1 MTNSSTKTSGKH
13 ISSEGELRAIIS
25 NYPKMLDKRILSAL
39 DKYCLEIVKHSS
51 LIVFG
56 CSDPSHSI
64 KLLRSS
70 AISIVDNQTIEL
82 GIDLDLSLDADKTKL
97 PVSCK
102 PVFASLY
109 FLVPGIGHG
118 LRVNGSLNLERAAV
132 RLKVS
137 GAYAH
142 CARAAARSELWKPA
156 LSNSQCNDKTRFSH
170 DHFLKHSSFLLLKTM
185 NSEEQTELSPR
196 GDQPGFV
203 QQLGNNELFIPER
216 PGNKVA
222 ISLRNI
228 LQNSSIELL
237 MIIPGSSNILI
248 VKGNAK
254 LINDDALLDAAAVK
268 TKRPKLGILIEDCEF
283 TCHQSKALS
292 EPQLWQGKSQTH
304 PTQLTNFSKVLS
316 AHMNGEGLLGKAT
329 TPVVKAIVKHDM
341 NNLY

>member
-13 ISSEGELRAIIS
+13 ISSEDELRAIIP
-25 NYPKMLDKRILSAL
+25 NYPKILDKRILPSL
-39 DKYCLEIVKHSS
+39 DKYCLEIIKHSS
-51 LIVFG
+51 LIVFA

-64 KLLRSS
+64 RLLRSS
-70 AISIVDNQTIEL
+70 AISIVDNHTIEL
-82 GIDLDLSLDADKTKL
+82 GLGLDLGADKAKL
-97 PVSCK
+97 PVPSK

-118 LRVNGSLNLERAAV
+118 LRVNGSLNLEREAV
-132 RLKVS
+132 RLKVR
-137 GAYAH
+137 GAYVH
-142 CARAAARSELWKPA
+142 CARAAARSELWAPA
-156 LSNSQCNDKTRFSH
+156 PFNSQFNDKTRFSH

-185 NSEEQTELSPR
+185 NSEGQTELSPR

-203 QQLGNNELFIPER
+203 QQLGKNELFIPER

-237 MIIPGSSNILI
+237 MIIPGSSNILV

-268 TKRPKLGILIEDCEF
+268 NKRPKLGILIEECEF
-283 TCHQSKALS
+283 TLQQSKALS
-292 EPQLWQGKSQTH
+292 EPKLWQGRSQTH
-304 PTQLTNFSKVLS
+304 PRQLTNFSKVLS
-316 AHMNGEGLLGKAT
+316 SHMNGEGLLGKAT

>member
-1 MTNSSTKTSGKH
+1 MTNSSTKTSGKR
-13 ISSEGELRAIIS
+13 ISSEGELRVIIP
-25 NYPKMLDKRILSAL
+25 NYPKVLDKRILSAL
-39 DKYCLEIVKHSS
+39 DKYCLEIIQYSS

-70 AISIVDNQTIEL
+70 AISVVDNQTIGL
-82 GIDLDLSLDADKTKL
+82 DLDLDFYADKTKL
-97 PVSCK
+97 PVSSK

-118 LRVNGSLNLERAAV
+118 LRVNGSMNLERAAV
-132 RLKVS
+132 RFEVS
-137 GAYAH
+137 GAYVH
-142 CARAAARSELWKPA
+142 CARAAARSELWEPA
-156 LSNSQCNDKTRFSH
+156 LLKSQCNDKTRFSH

-185 NSEEQTELSPR
+185 NSKEQTELSPR

-203 QQLGNNELFIPER
+203 QQLGKNVLFIPER

-248 VKGNAK
+248 GKGNAK

-268 TKRPKLGILIEDCEF
+268 NKRPKLGILIEDCEF
-283 TCHQSKALS
+283 TLKQSKAFS
-292 EPQLWQGKSQTH
+292 EPQIWQGRRETH
-304 PTQLTNFSKVLS
+304 PTQLTNFAKVLS

-329 TPVVKAIVKHDM
+329 MPVVKAIVKHDM